1 MKKISTLVVSAL
13 VLAGSALPAQAE
25 LLGETIVD
33 TQSAIFESL
42 ASQVTASRLMNTAEE
57 TKVVAPKTLAEAT
70 VSSIAFDDK
79 GDLAKDKADAALQKA
94 ADYLTLA
101 NEATTAK
108 VRTDY
113 TTASA
118 NYEKTAYF
126 YSVAADL
133 YLVDQQKT
141 AALAAKLP
149 DAATSADKAATVS
162 ARSLTDAQ
170 KAVTEA
176 KAELGTQKNSM
187 DATADADKASLE
199 VGTPTGLNQAATAL
213 DSLATVVAG
222 KKDTLLTLADN
233 YTAKAASSTGA
244 TKTTYAAAA
253 TTYRQA
259 ASAADTVIL
268 NANSA
273 KDKFN
278 NAIPENPENPGVNLK
293 WHMFQSDP
301 DIAVAV
307 MKYNFAQLA
316 FSSLH
321 WQSEAQN
328 VALDTATYLSVENRS
343 QPIQEYIDGFRSSS
357 MQIADGAK
365 DLLVLVGRYYDEIP
379 SATPENAAKWK
390 LAASYLVD
398 IVATYTEM
406 QQAQYQIYL
415 TLSAA
420 NGSAVKTAA
429 LVAATAE
436 VKTVLKAGEKSV
448 AAAGEVAAKVTAE
461 SATEIDVYTTKLG
474 EKVTI
479 TLTKSR
485 AKTVTVT
492 DVSDTS
498 GLAEVTLAKS
508 YLGYSASVSVSGKV
522 VDKEAVTRG

>member
-1 MKKISTLVVSAL
+1 MKKISTLFVSAL

-42 ASQVTASRLMNTAEE
+42 ASQVTASRDMNTAEE
-57 TKVVAPKTLAEAT
+57 SKVVAPKTLAEAT

-79 GDLAKDKADAALQKA
+79 GDIAKDKADAALQKA
-94 ADYLTLA
+94 ADYLMLA

-113 TTASA
+113 TTAST

-149 DAATSADKAATVS
+149 DAATSADKAATLS
-162 ARSLTDAQ
+162 SRSLTDAQ
-170 KAVTEA
+170 KAVTEG

-187 DATADADKASLE
+187 DATADADAASVA
-199 VGTPTGLNQAATAL
+199 VGTLEGMDQASNAVNALKLNAVDKKAEM
-213 DSLATVVAG
+213 LA
-222 KKDTLLTLADN
+222 LADN
-233 YTAKAASSTGA
+233 YAAKAAASTGA
-244 TKTTYAAAA
+244 IKTTYASAS
-253 TTYRQA
+253 TTYTQA
-259 ASAADTVIL
+259 ASVADTVIV
-268 NANSA
+268 NATSA
-273 KDKFN
+273 TGKYG
-278 NAIPENPENPGVNLK
+278 NALPESPENPGDNLK

-301 DIAVAV
+301 TTAVAV
-307 MKYNFAQLA
+307 MKYNFSQLA
-316 FSSLH
+316 FSAIH
-321 WQSEAQN
+321 WQAEAQN
-328 VALDTATYLSVENRS
+328 VALNTDSYLAADHGE
-343 QPIQEYIDGFRSSS
+343 PIQAYIDGFRTSS

-365 DLLVLVGRYYDEIP
+365 DLMVLVGRYYDEVP
-379 SATPENAAKWK
+379 GATAENAAKWQ

-429 LVAATAE
+429 LVATTAE
-436 VKTVLKAGEKSV
+436 VKTVLKTGEKVV
-448 AAAGEVAAKVTAE
+448 AAAGELSAVATGA
-461 SATEIDVYTTKLG
+461 SSTEIDVYTTKPL

-479 TLTKSR
+479 TLTKAG
-485 AKTVTVT
+485 AKAVTVT
-492 DVSDTS
+492 DVSDAS
-498 GLAEVTLAKS
+498 GLAEATLPKS
-508 YLGYSASVSVSGKV
+508 YLGYSASVSVSGKI